1 MKSIKQISV
10 IAILFFLCSFNTL
23 HKYYVSI
30 TQIEFVKE
38 QQSVQ
43 IISRIFID
51 DFESVLR
58 KRYDK
63 NITLDRGDDETQIDD
78 YIKKYLLTKIEI
90 SINNQEVIP
99 NFIGKKYDDG
109 IMHCYLEIENIKSI
123 STFQIKNK
131 VLFDMFED
139 QKNVIRTNINNKN
152 KTVVLTA
159 QNDKGLLNF

>member
-1 MKSIKQISV
+1 MKSIKLISV
-10 IAILFFLCSFNTL
+10 IAIFFLCSFNSL

-38 QQSVQ
+38 KQSVQ

-90 SINNQEVIP
+90 SINNKEVIP

>member
-1 MKSIKQISV
+1 MKSIKLISV
-10 IAILFFLCSFNTL
+10 IAIFFLCSFNTL

-63 NITLDRGDDETQIDD
+63 NITLDRGDDETQIDN

>member
-1 MKSIKQISV
+1 MKSIKLISV
-10 IAILFFLCSFNTL
+10 IAIFFLCSFNTL

-38 QQSVQ
+38 KQSVQ

-90 SINNQEVIP
+90 SINNKEVIP

>member
-1 MKSIKQISV
+1 MKSIKLISV
-10 IAILFFLCSFNTL
+10 IAIFFLCSFNTL

-78 YIKKYLLTKIEI
+78 YIRKYLLTKIEI

>member
-1 MKSIKQISV
+1 MKSIKLISV
-10 IAILFFLCSFNTL
+10 IAIFFLCSFNTL

-30 TQIEFVKE
+30 TQIEFVEE

-58 KRYDK
+58 KRYDE

-90 SINNQEVIP
+90 SINNKEVIP

>member
-1 MKSIKQISV
+1 MKSIKLISV
-10 IAILFFLCSFNTL
+10 IAIFFLCSFNTL

-58 KRYDK
+58 KRYDE

-123 STFQIKNK
+123 YTFQIKNK

>member
-1 MKSIKQISV
+1 MKSIKLISV
-10 IAILFFLCSFNTL
+10 IAIFFLCSFNTL

-58 KRYDK
+58 KGYDK
-63 NITLDRGDDETQIDD
+63 NITLDRGDDETQIDN

-99 NFIGKKYDDG
+99 TFIGKKYDDG

>member
-1 MKSIKQISV
+1 MKSIKLISV
-10 IAILFFLCSFNTL
+10 IAIFFLCSFNTL

-30 TQIEFVKE
+30 TQIEFVEE

-123 STFQIKNK
+123 YTFQIKNK

>member
-1 MKSIKQISV
+1 MKSIKLISV
-10 IAILFFLCSFNTL
+10 IAIFFLCSFNTL

-30 TQIEFVKE
+30 TQIEFVEE

-58 KRYDK
+58 KRYDE

-123 STFQIKNK
+123 YTFQIKNK

>member
-1 MKSIKQISV
+1 MKSIKLISV
-10 IAILFFLCSFNTL
+10 IAIFFLCSFNTL

-63 NITLDRGDDETQIDD
+63 SITLDRGDDETQIDD
-78 YIKKYLLTKIEI
+78 YIKKYLLTKIKI

-109 IMHCYLEIENIKSI
+109 IMHCYLEIENVKSI

-159 QNDKGLLNF
+159 QNGKGLLNF

>member
-1 MKSIKQISV
+1 MKSIKLISV
-10 IAILFFLCSFNTL
+10 IAIFFLCSFNTL

-58 KRYDK
+58 KGYDK

>member
-1 MKSIKQISV
+1 MKSIKLISV
-10 IAILFFLCSFNTL
+10 IAIFFLCSFNTL

-30 TQIEFVKE
+30 TQIEFVEE

-58 KRYDK
+58 KGYDK
-63 NITLDRGDDETQIDD
+63 NITLDRGDDETQIDN

-99 NFIGKKYDDG
+99 TFIGKKYDDG

>member
-1 MKSIKQISV
+1 MKSIKLISV
-10 IAILFFLCSFNTL
+10 IAIFFLCSFNTL

-63 NITLDRGDDETQIDD
+63 SITLDRGDDETEIDG

-90 SINNQEVIP
+90 SINNKEVIP

-109 IMHCYLEIENIKSI
+109 IMHCYLEIENVKSI

-159 QNDKGLLNF
+159 QNGKGLLNF

>member
-1 MKSIKQISV
+1 MKSIKLISV
-10 IAILFFLCSFNTL
+10 IAIFFLCSFNTL

-38 QQSVQ
+38 KQSVQ

-63 NITLDRGDDETQIDD
+63 SITLDRGDDETQIDD

-90 SINNQEVIP
+90 SINNKEVIP

-109 IMHCYLEIENIKSI
+109 IMHCYLEIENVKSI

-159 QNDKGLLNF
+159 QNGKGLLNF

>member
-1 MKSIKQISV
+1 MKSIKLISV
-10 IAILFFLCSFNTL
+10 IAIFFLCSFNTL

-30 TQIEFVKE
+30 TQIEFVEE

>member
-1 MKSIKQISV
+1 MKSIKLISV
-10 IAILFFLCSFNTL
+10 IAIFFLCSFNTL

-58 KRYDK
+58 KRYDN

-99 NFIGKKYDDG
+99 TFIGKKYDDG

>member
-1 MKSIKQISV
+1 MKSIKLISV
-10 IAILFFLCSFNTL
+10 IAIFFLCSFNTL

-58 KRYDK
+58 KRYDN

-90 SINNQEVIP
+90 SINNKEVIP

>member
-1 MKSIKQISV
+1 MKSIKLISV
-10 IAILFFLCSFNTL
+10 IAIFFLCSFNTL

-63 NITLDRGDDETQIDD
+63 SITLDRGDDETQIDD
-78 YIKKYLLTKIEI
+78 YIKKYLLTMNLSELKGINYSILLINI
-90 SINNQEVIP
+90 S
-99 NFIGKKYDDG
+99 
-109 IMHCYLEIENIKSI
+109 
-123 STFQIKNK
+123 
-131 VLFDMFED
+131 
-139 QKNVIRTNINNKN
+139 
-152 KTVVLTA
+152 
-159 QNDKGLLNF
+159 

>member
-1 MKSIKQISV
+1 MKSIKLISV
-10 IAILFFLCSFNTL
+10 IAIFFLCSFNTL

-63 NITLDRGDDETQIDD
+63 NITLDRGDDETQIDN

-99 NFIGKKYDDG
+99 TFIGKKYDDG

>member
-1 MKSIKQISV
+1 MKSIKLISV
-10 IAILFFLCSFNTL
+10 IAIFFLCSFNTL

-63 NITLDRGDDETQIDD
+63 SITLDRGDDETQIDD

-90 SINNQEVIP
+90 SINNKEVIP
-99 NFIGKKYDDG
+99 NFIGKKYDNG
-109 IMHCYLEIENIKSI
+109 IMHCYLEIENVKSI

-159 QNDKGLLNF
+159 QNGKGLLNF

>member
-1 MKSIKQISV
+1 MKSIKLISV
-10 IAILFFLCSFNTL
+10 IAIFFLCSFNTL

-63 NITLDRGDDETQIDD
+63 SITLDRGDDETQIDD

-90 SINNQEVIP
+90 SINNKEVIP

-109 IMHCYLEIENIKSI
+109 IMHCYLEIENVKSI

-159 QNDKGLLNF
+159 QNGFVYG

>member
-1 MKSIKQISV
+1 MKSIKLISV
-10 IAILFFLCSFNTL
+10 IAIFFLCSFNTL

-58 KRYDK
+58 KRYDE

>member
-1 MKSIKQISV
+1 MKSIKLISV
-10 IAILFFLCSFNTL
+10 IAIFFLCSFNTL

-63 NITLDRGDDETQIDD
+63 SITLDRGDDETQIDD

-90 SINNQEVIP
+90 SINNKEVIP

-109 IMHCYLEIENIKSI
+109 IMHCYLEIENVKSI
-123 STFQIKNK
+123 STFHIKNK

-159 QNDKGLLNF
+159 QNGKGLLNF

>member
-1 MKSIKQISV
+1 MKSIKLISV
-10 IAILFFLCSFNTL
+10 IAIFFLCSFNTL

-90 SINNQEVIP
+90 SINNKEVIP

-152 KTVVLTA
+152 KTVVITA

>member
-1 MKSIKQISV
+1 MKSIKLISV
-10 IAILFFLCSFNTL
+10 IAIFFLCSFNTL

-58 KRYDK
+58 KGYDK

-99 NFIGKKYDDG
+99 TFIGKKYDDG

>member
-1 MKSIKQISV
+1 MKSIKLISV
-10 IAILFFLCSFNTL
+10 IAIFFLCSFNTL

>member
-1 MKSIKQISV
+1 MKSIKLISV
-10 IAILFFLCSFNTL
+10 IAIFFLCSFNTL

-99 NFIGKKYDDG
+99 TFIGKKYDDG

>member
-1 MKSIKQISV
+1 MKSIKLISV
-10 IAILFFLCSFNTL
+10 IAIFFLCSFNTL

-63 NITLDRGDDETQIDD
+63 SITLDRGDDETQIDD

-90 SINNQEVIP
+90 SINNKEVIP

-109 IMHCYLEIENIKSI
+109 IMHCYLEIENVKSI

-159 QNDKGLLNF
+159 QNGKGLLNF

>member
-1 MKSIKQISV
+1 MKSIKLISV
-10 IAILFFLCSFNTL
+10 IAIFFLCSFNTL

-90 SINNQEVIP
+90 SINNKEVIP

>member
-1 MKSIKQISV
+1 MKSIKLISV
-10 IAILFFLCSFNTL
+10 IAIFFLSSFNTL

-63 NITLDRGDDETQIDD
+63 NITLDRGDDETQIDN

-99 NFIGKKYDDG
+99 TFIGKKYDDG